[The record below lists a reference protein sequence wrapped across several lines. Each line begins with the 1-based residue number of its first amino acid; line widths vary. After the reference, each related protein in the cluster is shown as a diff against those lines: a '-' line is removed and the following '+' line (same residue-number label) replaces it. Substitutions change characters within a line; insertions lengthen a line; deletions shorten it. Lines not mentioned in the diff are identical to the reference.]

1 MILVVKSGGEK
12 ALPDWRA
19 CFAEVAPDLE
29 LRWWDDPSLDPATVD
44 YALVW
49 DPEPGRLAAL
59 PQLKAIF
66 GSGAGVDAIAA
77 DPHLPHHLPL
87 VRCVPPEATQ
97 RMGEYVT
104 WAVLSLHKDAR
115 RMAIAQAKRHWDYFE
130 PPFAASAM
138 TVGIMGLGAMGQRAA
153 EMLRAIGI
161 PVVGWSRSRKT
172 IPGMACFAGGDEF
185 DAFLAR
191 TQILVCLLPATP
203 ETQGL
208 LSASLF
214 AKLPRGA
221 GLVQV
226 GRGAQNVMADIIGAL
241 ESGQLSGAVLDVFET
256 EPLPG
261 DSPAWDHPRI
271 TVTPHVGSL
280 PSRLDRARYVADC
293 IARHQRGEP
302 LPNIYRPERGY

>member
-1 MILVVKSGGEK
+1 MILVVKSGGEQ
-12 ALPDWRA
+12 ALPEWRA
-19 CFAEVAPDLE
+19 CFAEVAPGLDV
-29 LRWWDDPSLDPATVD
+29 RWWDDAALDPAAVE

-49 DPEPGRLAAL
+49 DPEPGRLAKL
-59 PQLKAIF
+59 PRLRAIF

-77 DPHLPHHLPL
+77 DPDLPKALPL

-97 RMGEYVT
+97 RMGEYVA
-104 WAVLSLHKDAR
+104 WAVLSLHRDAR
-115 RMAIAQAKRHWDYFE
+115 RMAIAQAGRHWDYFE
-130 PPFAASAM
+130 PPFAAAAT

-153 EMLRAIGI
+153 AMLQAIGV
-161 PVVGWSRSRKT
+161 PVAGWSRSRKS
-172 IPGMACFAGGDEF
+172 IPGVTCFAGEPEF

-191 TQILVCLLPATP
+191 SQVLVCLLPATP

-208 LSASLF
+208 LSARLF

-241 ESGQLSGAVLDVFET
+241 DSGQLSGAVIDVFET
-256 EPLPG
+256 EPLSAE
-261 DSPAWDHPRI
+261 SPAWSHPRI

-280 PSRLDRARYVADC
+280 PSRLERARYVADC
-293 IARHQRGEP
+293 IVRHQRGET
-302 LPNIYRPERGY
+302 LPNIYDPDRGY